1 MATGAPKHEPETEQ
15 AAKVERKPALRPVES
30 PNCLRWAAKVEKAKG
45 PLDEAKMAHAAVFQ
59 TFEDDRDY
67 HAKAFKTFL
76 KERGMEA
83 TAYTEYRKKLDQYRE
98 EGGLNDIQALPLDSV
113 A

>member
-1 MATGAPKHEPETEQ
+1 MATRVPKHEPETEQ
-15 AAKVERKPALRPVES
+15 AAKVERKPALRPVET
-30 PNCLRWAAKVEKAKG
+30 PKVQTWAAKVEAAKA
-45 PLDEAKMAHAAVFQ
+45 PLDAAKMAHAAVFQ

-76 KERGMEA
+76 KERSMEP
-83 TAYTEYRKKLDQYRE
+83 TAYTEYRKKLDQYRK
-98 EGGLNDIQALPLDSV
+98 EGGLNDIQELPLDSV